1 MREYLIKTRRWVK
14 LSSKLYL
21 LNVYNYSGENGSV
34 QSRILLKKK
43 TKKKNKKKPVTCNL
57 DIVHREIES
66 PSCSYRTVPYKV
78 SYAKNCNI
86 EEDKRFLV
94 KAKFNLTPKPAVAG
108 AICFHYNKN
117 IAASFHETPAR
128 PFFENSSALK
138 QNCSQRVELSL
149 SSRYHRRTFFV
160 QTIYGCSLPK
170 SIQNL
175 RGHCY
180 S

>member
-1 MREYLIKTRRWVK
+1 MK
-14 LSSKLYL
+14 LSSKFYL

-43 TKKKNKKKPVTCNL
+43 KEKPVTCNL
-57 DIVHREIES
+57 DIEHREIES

-78 SYAKNCNI
+78 SYARNCNR

-117 IAASFHETPAR
+117 IAASFRETPAR
-128 PFFENSSALK
+128 PFFK
-138 QNCSQRVELSL
+138 
-149 SSRYHRRTFFV
+149 T
-160 QTIYGCSLPK
+160 
-170 SIQNL
+170 
-175 RGHCY
+175 
-180 S
+180 